1 MGVAGLYSYIIK
13 RFGKSLSQTDL
24 NINKIDWLFI
34 DGNGFIHNASSI
46 INKIENL
53 EYKTADDFY
62 LLICKKTKEL
72 IDEVINKIKPKNVY
86 LAFDGIAPLAKIN
99 QQRSRRYRTLIEHE
113 FIEKCKK
120 KYNMKNNYSD
130 IWSSVL
136 ITPGTDFMNT
146 LNNYF
151 KSLPKEKLNYNFYY
165 NGSDIIGEGEHKI
178 LNYIRNNQEISNQ
191 NIVLHGLDGDL
202 IFLTMLIK
210 NNNIYIYRQQKSEEL
225 SIESFLNITEL
236 KNKVLDFVFNIVKKE
251 NINFEKS
258 DNIIIDFIFICFLV
272 GNDFLPSQRFINI
285 HERGI
290 DELLECYIKCLSS
303 NGFIVNIDQNNKIT
317 FNTIGF
323 LKFIQ
328 LCSLIEYKNYNISKQ
343 YEDMN
348 LNKKKKY
355 FTCKYRNMDDGLDK
369 DIFGF
374 ENLLCDTNEKKEYN
388 CKYLSLNSD
397 FDNYKFEYYVHFLNS
412 INNQKTV
419 VIKLCNDYIT
429 TLIWNI
435 KYYLAGDYSW
445 RWFYKYP
452 VCPFLSD
459 LLKYVNTNNI
469 ILNNYKF
476 LSDTSVSNNQQLLLC
491 IPKKYLRQ
499 YLPNI
504 YNLIN
509 KENGYMF
516 PEKFYIDTTDQ
527 LFIYKSIVK
536 IPNINIKLIDKIQ

>member
-53 EYKTADDFY
+53 EYKTANDFY
-62 LLICKKTKEL
+62 MLICKKTKEL

-99 QQRSRRYRTLIEHE
+99 QQRSRRYRTLIENE
-113 FIEKCKK
+113 FIEKCKE
-120 KYNMKNNYSD
+120 KYGMKSNYSN

-146 LNNYF
+146 LNEYF
-151 KSLPKEKLNYNFYY
+151 KSLQKEKLNYNFYY
-165 NGSDIIGEGEHKI
+165 DGSDIIGEGEHKI
-178 LNYIRNNQEISNQ
+178 LNYIRNNNEISNQ
-191 NIVLHGLDGDL
+191 NIILHGLDGDL

-210 NNNIYIYRQQKSEEL
+210 NNNIYIYRQQKSEND
-225 SIESFLNITEL
+225 IIDNFLNITEL
-236 KNKVLDFVFNIVKKE
+236 KNKILDYVWKIISLSNKNFV
-251 NINFEKS
+251 KS

-285 HERGI
+285 HEKGI
-290 DELLECYIKCLSS
+290 DELLDCYIQCLKT
-303 NGFIVNIDQNNKIT
+303 NGFIIKINENNKIS
-317 FNTIGF
+317 FDSIVF

-328 LCSLIEYKNYNISKQ
+328 LCSLIEFKNYKISKQ
-343 YEDMN
+343 TANIN
-348 LNKKKKY
+348 LNKKIRL
-355 FTCKYRNMDDGLDK
+355 FTLRYDNMNEGLDK
-369 DIFGF
+369 DIYGF
-374 ENLLCDTNEKKEYN
+374 ENLLCKTNDKRDYYYN
-388 CKYLSLNSD
+388 FLSYNNN
-397 FDNYKFEYYVHFLNS
+397 FDNYKFEYYTYFLHS
-412 INNQKTV
+412 INNQKTTV
-419 VIKLCNDYIT
+419 DKVCDDYIK

-435 KYYLAGDYSW
+435 KYYLSEDYNW

-452 VCPFLSD
+452 ICPFLSD
-459 LLKYVNTNNI
+459 LLKYLNTNNI
-469 ILNNYKF
+469 ILNNYTF
-476 LSDTSVSNNQQLLLC
+476 LKDDSLNNKQQLLLC
-491 IPKKYLRQ
+491 IPKKYLKS

-509 KENGYMF
+509 FENGFMF

-536 IPNINIKLIDKIQ
+536 IPIIDMVLINDVK